1 MIKMSL
7 FYAALVFG
15 LIGQSLAD
23 LSSEYDHF
31 VALDPSQKIKLYWT
45 VNQAEESISFAVEAV
60 TTGWFGLGFSP
71 STGRMKGADIVIGWV
86 KDGKPYL
93 TDRYGEGYFVPAMDD
108 SQDYKLISGTEKDGK
123 TTMKFSR
130 KIDTCDR
137 QDYKF
142 EGGTTRVIFA
152 YHEEDPTSDT
162 NMKKHSDKGS
172 RSILLLNFV
181 KTSKPDPSWKKLDV
195 LMDNLTIPKL
205 HTSYMCRLFR
215 LPDFGGKK
223 HIVRFETVVQPD
235 NEGFVHHLLIN
246 ECKGK
251 VPDHLLSYTGNYLD
265 YANMPAEILNCKLG
279 DIMYGWG
286 VGAGPFVY
294 PEHVGYPVGTND
306 SGSVIIMEI
315 HYDNP
320 KNVEGRL
327 DNSGVTLYYTSDV
340 RTYDAG
346 TFNVGDEATSWMVI
360 PPNQE
365 NWTTT
370 GYCRKECTQ
379 KVLESSPLPEKGI
392 KIISSYLHTHVAGR
406 AIWTQH
412 IRDGVQLPD
421 IARDN
426 NYDFNF
432 QEMQIHPKEIHF
444 QPGDEIIQQCK
455 YNTKGHT
462 TATFGGT
469 STLDEMCLN
478 IMTYYPRLRELGS
491 SCSSSNMPAAYRFLE
506 KNFPSYKAHS
516 NRWYNPLVAAK
527 PNWTDELTNDL
538 RNFLDKENL
547 ISDCS
552 NKANPSNFAER
563 INPKNL
569 SNKTAFNKP
578 YQPPPSAC
586 DVNSSSTALRVN
598 IIHLSLDVWFI
609 WALGAGVLSR

>member
-1 MIKMSL
+1 MSL
-7 FYAALVFG
+7 LYAALVFG
-15 LIGQSLAD
+15 LVGQCLAD
-23 LSSEYDHF
+23 ISSEYNHF
-31 VALDPSQKIKLYWT
+31 VALDPSQKIKFYWT
-45 VNQAEESISFAVEAV
+45 VDQAEESISFAVEAV
-60 TTGWFGLGFSP
+60 TTGWIGLGFSP

-93 TDRYGEGYFVPAMDD
+93 TDRHGEGYSLPPLDD

-130 KIDTCDR
+130 KFDTCDN

-142 EGGTTRVIFA
+142 EEGTTRVIFA

-181 KTSKPDPSWKKLDV
+181 KTSKPNPSWKKLEL
-195 LMDNLTIPKL
+195 LMRNMTIPKL
-205 HTSYMCRLFR
+205 HTSYMCRPFR

-223 HIVRFETVVQPD
+223 HIVRFEPVVQPG
-235 NEGFVHHLLIN
+235 NEGFVHHFVIN

-251 VPDHLLSYTGNYLD
+251 FPDQLLNYTGNCID
-265 YANMPAEILNCKLG
+265 YANMPAEILNCKRG
-279 DIMYGWG
+279 DIIYGWG

-294 PEHVGYPVGTND
+294 PEHVGYPVGMND
-306 SGSVIIMEI
+306 SGSVLIVEI

-327 DNSGVTLYYTSDV
+327 DSSGVRLYYTSDL
-340 RTYDAG
+340 RAYDAG
-346 TFNVGDEATSWMVI
+346 TLSVGLGVSSWMVI
-360 PPNQE
+360 PPNQDH
-365 NWTTT
+365 WITT

-379 KVLESSPLPEKGI
+379 KTLESSPLPEKGI
-392 KIISSYLHTHVAGR
+392 KIISSFLHTHLAGR

-412 IRDGVQLPD
+412 VRDGVQLPD

-432 QEMQIHPKEIHF
+432 QEIQVHAKEIHF
-444 QPGDEIIQQCK
+444 RPGDEMIQQCK
-455 YNTKGHT
+455 YNTKDRT
-462 TATFGGT
+462 KTTFGGLST
-469 STLDEMCLN
+469 SEEMCIN
-478 IMTYYPRLRELGS
+478 FITYYPRLRLLN
-491 SCSSSNMPAAYRFLE
+491 SCSSSNRPAVYKFVE
-506 KNFPSYKAHS
+506 KHFPSYKAHS

-527 PNWTDELTNDL
+527 PRWTDEMANDL
-538 RNFLDKENL
+538 RNFLDKENT

-552 NKANPSNFAER
+552 DKANSTVKFAEHMD
-563 INPKNL
+563 PKNL
-569 SNKTAFNKP
+569 GNKVTFNKP

-586 DVNSSSTALRVN
+586 DVNSSSTALRVS
-598 IIHLSLDVWFI
+598 IIHLSLISIWTI
-609 WALGAGVLSR
+609 WALGAGVLSL